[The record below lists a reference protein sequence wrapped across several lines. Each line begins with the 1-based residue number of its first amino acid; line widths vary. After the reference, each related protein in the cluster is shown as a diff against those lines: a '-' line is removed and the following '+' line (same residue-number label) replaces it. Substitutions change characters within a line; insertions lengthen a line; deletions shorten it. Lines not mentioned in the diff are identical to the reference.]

1 MRIYEKLHYIFFLV
15 AAAYIGLVIFGY
27 LDYEKTQS
35 IFLLLLLAACFGI
48 SYFLTKEYIWKYDF
62 GKMMSYGLVYGIIVG
77 AVIFIYVSWK
87 YGVIYVNFERNI
99 YKIEFE
105 RIFSS
110 IVSLIFIVF
119 CCCVGFVSG
128 SWLANFLRKEEEET
142 KEKYY

>member
-1 MRIYEKLHYIFFLV
+1 
-15 AAAYIGLVIFGY
+15 
-27 LDYEKTQS
+27 
-35 IFLLLLLAACFGI
+35 
-48 SYFLTKEYIWKYDF
+48 
-62 GKMMSYGLVYGIIVG
+62 MSYGLVYGIIVG